1 MLWWTRLALGG
12 ATRAMGPY
20 TLRDSQVIIRDEVFD
35 GVTTR
40 VYVPKSE
47 NRTSDGA
54 VIFIH
59 GGGFVV
65 GEISRTF
72 LFSNWKNFPSL
83 FVQKCTKR

>member
-1 MLWWTRLALGG
+1 MLWWTRLALGT
-12 ATRAMGPY
+12 ATRALGPY
-20 TLRDSQVIIRDEVFD
+20 SMRDKHLMIRDEVFD

-47 NRTSDGA
+47 KRTSDGA

-65 GEISRTF
+65 GEISWTF
-72 LFSNWKNFPSL
+72 LF
-83 FVQKCTKR
+83 CM